1 MHPLKKL
8 GNKKIMKGENL
19 GTLVIFNFII
29 IIILFMHF
37 LHIGFDLMTFLFF
50 HTFMYFCIYKK
61 MHVENT
67 HLKE

>member
-1 MHPLKKL
+1 MKHMDLFSSYMHPLKKL

-37 LHIGFDLMTFLFF
+37 FAYWF
-50 HTFMYFCIYKK
+50 
-61 MHVENT
+61 
-67 HLKE
+67 